1 MVLAVLL
8 TSLCIG
14 EIAYSAAG
22 PAHNNPDPVLQTSIF
37 PALTGNV
44 LLDSLRAAYAPDV
57 VYSYDTAR
65 DYMFSDVENNSS
77 IVECIYTG
85 KTVIIDPNEADPTGY
100 AYTNFNFNTEH
111 IYPQSKGASES
122 PARSDLHHLRA
133 AYGNVNSSR
142 GNLPF
147 GALDPVDVNR
157 WWYYDS
163 ESNTYSQDTTPD
175 GDLGLWSRTGSTSFQ
190 PRDKN
195 KGDVARAAFYF
206 YMMYESAA
214 YEADPAFFTG
224 MMDEL
229 LSFHDAD
236 PIDATEV
243 TRNNRINAIQGNL
256 NPFITDTT
264 LIRRAFFQDF
274 DPNEGSET
282 DTELAINF
290 DTETKTSYTT
300 G

>member
-100 AYTNFNFNTEH
+100 AFTNFNFNTEH

-122 PARSDLHHLRA
+122 PARSDLH
-133 AYGNVNSSR
+133 
-142 GNLPF
+142 
-147 GALDPVDVNR
+147 
-157 WWYYDS
+157 
-163 ESNTYSQDTTPD
+163 
-175 GDLGLWSRTGSTSFQ
+175 
-190 PRDKN
+190 
-195 KGDVARAAFYF
+195 
-206 YMMYESAA
+206 
-214 YEADPAFFTG
+214 
-224 MMDEL
+224 
-229 LSFHDAD
+229 
-236 PIDATEV
+236 
-243 TRNNRINAIQGNL
+243 
-256 NPFITDTT
+256 
-264 LIRRAFFQDF
+264 
-274 DPNEGSET
+274 
-282 DTELAINF
+282 
-290 DTETKTSYTT
+290 
-300 G
+300 